1 MFKKRLMILCLLIL
15 LALPAYANAQ
25 MIDIAL
31 NQQEFKPDDEVRAM
45 IVLFNPTNQQLK
57 GDLIVTFASFNPD
70 LPPAPFRE
78 VFDLAPGAK
87 SNAFSFAMIIGDTMP
102 DGLYRVDV
110 ELRDEK
116 ENIITQ
122 NYKEFKVMGTKKTIR
137 ADANICADEKC
148 SERKVV
154 FIAGETI
161 YLKIDTLVQDIAI
174 DATIKTPKGT
184 VERVAFA
191 NNLASF
197 KADEQGMHSVSYLIS
212 KKEYENL
219 SITNE
224 FSVLDAPANIMS
236 VSDCNGNGICE
247 NNENIKTCPQDCP
260 SGLEDGYCDKVKD
273 NKCDPDC
280 TTYEDKDCKSTETS
294 KEKYYIL
301 IILVVLLVIA
311 IAAYKKIQEKRKW
324 KELEKKL
331 SEKIQY
337 G

>member
-1 MFKKRLMILCLLIL
+1 M

-25 MIDIAL
+25 MIDISL
-31 NQQEFKPDDEVRAM
+31 NQQEFKPGNEVKALV
-45 IVLFNPTNQQLK
+45 VLSNPTNQQLK
-57 GDLIVTFASFNPD
+57 GYLIVNFASFNQD

-78 VFDLAPGAK
+78 SFDLAPGAK
-87 SNAFSFAMIIGDTMP
+87 SKAFPFAMIIGDTMP
-102 DGLYRVDV
+102 DGLYRVDA

-116 ENIITQ
+116 ETLITQ
-122 NYKEFKVMGTKKTIR
+122 SYKEFKVTGTKKTIR
-137 ADANICADEKC
+137 ADANICADEMC
-148 SERKVV
+148 SERKAV

-161 YLKIDTLVQDIAI
+161 YLKIDTLIQDIVI

-184 VERVAFA
+184 VKKVAFA
-191 NNLASF
+191 DNLASI
-197 KADEQGMHSVSYLIS
+197 KADEEGIYSAEYVIS

-224 FSVLDAPANIMS
+224 FTVLGAPADIKS
-236 VSDCNGNGICE
+236 ASECDGNGICE
-247 NNENIKTCPQDCP
+247 NNENTRTCPQDCP
-260 SGLEDGYCDKVKD
+260 SGLEDGYCDKASD

-280 TTYEDKDCKSTETS
+280 SVYEDIDCKSTGTS

-301 IILVVLLVIA
+301 AILAVLLVIA
-311 IAAYKKIQEKRKW
+311 IAAYKKMEERRRW

-331 SEKIQY
+331 SEKIQN